1 MTLHPADPVDDACYL
16 ALKAKDARFDGCFF
30 TGVTSTGIYCRPVCR
45 VRTPKRENC
54 RFFVHAVQAEFAGF
68 RPCLRCRPELA
79 PRLPASGTPPQGRSW
94 SIQDASSILAGQAAR
109 LLDTPDAWIEAAPT
123 VSQLAQ
129 RLGVSERHL
138 RRIFEAEFGVSPV
151 QYLQTRRLLSAKQ
164 MLSDT
169 VLPVTQIAR
178 LSGFASVRRFN
189 AAFVERYALN
199 PTQLRRQG
207 ATRKARPVDQAI
219 HVRLAYRPPY
229 DVAAMLG
236 FFETRAVAGIECVE
250 LDPDNP
256 SLCKTVAVQYAG
268 QRNTGW
274 LEARFDA
281 VGNRV
286 DLRLSDSLRD
296 VLPWVMA
303 RVRAMFD
310 LDADPRAI
318 NSLLHQRFPWGDGL
332 RVPGTLDGFEL
343 AVRAVLGQRISV
355 AAARTLATRLVA
367 RFGEPVD
374 TPFADLDRLFPTPAV
389 LCAASGDALGQLG
402 IVRQGQAAIR
412 AIAGAVLS
420 ERLQLHAGAHV
431 ADTLAALRA
440 LPGVGDWTAQY
451 IAMRA
456 LRWPDAFPAGDIAL
470 HKALGLQD
478 AKTPAKRA
486 QAQSLEWQPWRS
498 YAVIRAWAGLP
509 AAAHT
514 RNGISIAAK
523 NGKRFTSMPRGP
535 QSQTP

>member
-281 VGNRV
+281 VGTRV

-440 LPGVGDWTAQY
+440 LPGVA
-451 IAMRA
+451 
-456 LRWPDAFPAGDIAL
+456 
-470 HKALGLQD
+470 HLG
-478 AKTPAKRA
+478 R
-486 QAQSLEWQPWRS
+486 R
-498 YAVIRAWAGLP
+498 
-509 AAAHT
+509 
-514 RNGISIAAK
+514 
-523 NGKRFTSMPRGP
+523 
-535 QSQTP
+535 

>member
-1 MTLHPADPVDDACYL
+1 
-16 ALKAKDARFDGCFF
+16 
-30 TGVTSTGIYCRPVCR
+30 
-45 VRTPKRENC
+45 
-54 RFFVHAVQAEFAGF
+54 
-68 RPCLRCRPELA
+68 
-79 PRLPASGTPPQGRSW
+79 
-94 SIQDASSILAGQAAR
+94 
-109 LLDTPDAWIEAAPT
+109 
-123 VSQLAQ
+123 
-129 RLGVSERHL
+129 
-138 RRIFEAEFGVSPV
+138 
-151 QYLQTRRLLSAKQ
+151 
-164 MLSDT
+164 
-169 VLPVTQIAR
+169 
-178 LSGFASVRRFN
+178 
-189 AAFVERYALN
+189 
-199 PTQLRRQG
+199 
-207 ATRKARPVDQAI
+207 
-219 HVRLAYRPPY
+219 
-229 DVAAMLG
+229 
-236 FFETRAVAGIECVE
+236 
-250 LDPDNP
+250 
-256 SLCKTVAVQYAG
+256 
-268 QRNTGW
+268 
-274 LEARFDA
+274 
-281 VGNRV
+281 
-286 DLRLSDSLRD
+286 
-296 VLPWVMA
+296 
-303 RVRAMFD
+303 
-310 LDADPRAI
+310 
-318 NSLLHQRFPWGDGL
+318 
-332 RVPGTLDGFEL
+332 
-343 AVRAVLGQRISV
+343 
-355 AAARTLATRLVA
+355 VA